1 MLFLAVLI
9 NRPIVDIIQS
19 FWQDNMNIFL
29 AIMIDKKVPYF
40 NVGIVIF
47 NLFPNIFPEF
57 SNIIKSIFILFFLS
71 IGIHTIIYAL
81 GNIPNNNIPPI
92 IRTCSQ
98 NPMVVIAS

>member
-29 AIMIDKKVPYF
+29 AIMIDKKVPYL

-47 NLFPNIFPEF
+47 NLFPIFPEF

-81 GNIPNNNIPPI
+81 GNIPNNDIPPI